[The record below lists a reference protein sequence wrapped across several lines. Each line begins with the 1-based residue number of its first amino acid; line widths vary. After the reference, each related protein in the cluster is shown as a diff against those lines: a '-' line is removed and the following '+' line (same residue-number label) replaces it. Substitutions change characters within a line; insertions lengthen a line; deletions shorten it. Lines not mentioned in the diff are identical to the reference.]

1 MSNFFKNSQEGHKKC
16 LLNSL
21 LKGDML
27 MHNYHLLVYEEQEKR
42 NRVLTKEEKEN
53 IYYKNVTYQATLS
66 NHFHKN
72 KKY

>member
-1 MSNFFKNSQEGHKKC
+1 
-16 LLNSL
+16 
-21 LKGDML
+21 

-72 KKY
+72 K